1 MREEA
6 LAERLLSPIVF
17 YITSSILRDYFLEQV
32 KRIKEEEE
40 QVKIIKEEEEQ

>member
-17 YITSSILRDYFLEQV
+17 YITSSRLRDYFLEQV
-32 KRIKEEEE
+32 T
-40 QVKIIKEEEEQ
+40 IIGGGKQ